1 MSDLLN
7 IGASAT
13 ELYRQALSTVSNNIA
28 NLNSDGYSRQEITA
42 QENNPVLQGV
52 SYLGTGSNSK
62 GVSRAFDE
70 FATSNIRV
78 ANSKVSEQKP
88 LIQYT
93 DRLIDLLGTE
103 KGSLS
108 AGFNRFYSA
117 VAQLSSNPTEE
128 AFRQE
133 FLGAIEFLA
142 DRSKSI
148 GAELEQINLE
158 IESTISS
165 EFDELNK
172 LSESLALVNKEL
184 AKTSLSK
191 RPPPALLDQRDY
203 LLLEMSKYASLDVNV
218 DSADR
223 ASVKLAGSSNNLT
236 FVNTSRSYN
245 LNSRLSVVAGGPIA
259 IIYDA
264 YGENLNVG
272 ELRGGSIGGLLQF
285 RNDIF
290 EKLRDDLDVLVSRM
304 ASAINNIHKEG
315 LNNNGDVG
323 GLVFDLSPKYVASN
337 VADGTSSSALKVTA
351 PIGNADVNVKAKWDQ
366 PNNRWLLTDLVNETR
381 TYVMPN
387 SKNDKGFSFKGL
399 TVEVTKDLV
408 NTEEFYIKPSQRGVD
423 NIRVL
428 LEKTD
433 QIATA
438 DRLQVEGS
446 ITNSKEVDPSI
457 LYSQRIKPL
466 KEFVQFDTSSKL
478 AVAQTITT
486 KTNTVEPSLF
496 IPRDATS
503 FKITIQP
510 PIAEDYQLQ
519 LFTSEYNHL
528 LGSNVLDPGF
538 VTGLN
543 AAKSIEA
550 GTSYVSNYLNKQGVD
565 GYKDTSI
572 KIGNFSDE
580 IMVSSGLPIQ
590 MNNTG
595 GVQTLVSAT
604 SLKLNGHNLG
614 ALNVNNATTLS
625 ARDIAAW
632 INAETPNTNVTAQ
645 GQNTR
650 FYAYEDLDLT
660 RQLSINGTEIV
671 NGGTGIPANLE
682 ALVTLINAQ
691 TGVTNVQ
698 AVFDRRENKIAISNV
713 ESSAGENIV
722 LGSPVAG
729 DTLNLL
735 GEINGTFVGSVK
747 YIGDN
752 INFEFQNYGA
762 GQGTPKDLS
771 RLGLSTSII
780 SEGAMDD
787 DLLIYATGSAND
799 LDIRYDI
806 GTLAKKPE
814 VIIEQPFKLKFLSPT
829 QVQITDTTTNTIL
842 AKKDYA
848 WPDGVLVNDVRV
860 IFGEAPTTGDEF
872 SITSNS
878 GAMGDNGTINK
889 LVNVRDIGVD
899 GSQVPT
905 QKYLSLI
912 SEISNK
918 HELATISSDALE
930 AVKDD
935 AVALLDATAGV
946 TLDSEAADLIKYQQS
961 FQAAAQ
967 IIKVARDMF
976 ETLIL
981 ASR

>member
-7 IGASAT
+7 IGASAA

-52 SYLGTGSNSK
+52 SYLGTGANSK

-78 ANSKVSEQKP
+78 ANSKVNEQQP

-108 AGFNRFYSA
+108 AGFNRFFTA

-133 FLGAIEFLA
+133 FLGAVEFLA

-158 IESTISS
+158 IESTVSS

-203 LLLEMSKYASLDVNV
+203 LLLEMSKYASLDVAI

-236 FVNTSRSYN
+236 FVNSLRSFN
-245 LNSRLSVVAGGPIA
+245 LNSRVSVVAGGPIA
-259 IIYDA
+259 VIFDA

-272 ELRGGSIGGLLQF
+272 ELRGGSIGGLLKF

-290 EKLRDDLDVLVSRM
+290 EKLRDDLDVLVNRM
-304 ASAINNIHKEG
+304 ATAVNDIHKDG

-323 GLVFDLSPKYVASN
+323 NLVFDLAPKYVASN
-337 VADGTSSSALKVTA
+337 VGDGTASSALKVSA
-351 PIGNADVNVKAKWDQ
+351 PVGTQDVNIKAKWDQ
-366 PNNRWLLTDLVNETR
+366 QNDRWLLIDLVDETR
-381 TYVMPN
+381 TFVSPN
-387 SKNDKGFSFKGL
+387 SKNDKGFTFKGL
-399 TVEVTKDLV
+399 TVQVTKDLV
-408 NTEEFYIKPSQRGVD
+408 NAEEFYIRPSLRGID
-423 NIRVL
+423 NISVL

-438 DRLQVEGS
+438 DRLQIES
-446 ITNSKEVDPSI
+446 TITNSKEVDPSI

-466 KEFVQFDTSSKL
+466 KEFVQFDTSSNL

-486 KTNTVEPSLF
+486 KTNSVEPSLF
-496 IPRDATS
+496 IPRDATG
-503 FKITIQP
+503 FKVSIQP

-519 LFTSEYNHL
+519 LFTSEYNHV

-543 AAKSIEA
+543 SAKSIEA
-550 GTSYVSNYLNKQGVD
+550 GTAYVNNYLNKQGAD
-565 GYKDTSI
+565 GYKDSSI
-572 KIGNFSDE
+572 KIGNFSSQ

-590 MNNTG
+590 TNNTG
-595 GVQTLVSAT
+595 GVQTLIAAT
-604 SLKLNGHNLG
+604 ALKLNGHNMG
-614 ALNVNNATTLS
+614 ALNINNATTLS
-625 ARDIAAW
+625 AGDIAAW
-632 INAETPNTNVTAQ
+632 INAESLNTNVTAKA
-645 GQNTR
+645 QNVR
-650 FYAYEDLDLT
+650 SYAYEDLDLT

-671 NGGTGIPANLE
+671 NGGTGVPASLD
-682 ALVTLINAQ
+682 ALATLINAQ
-691 TGVTNVQ
+691 TGITNVQ
-698 AVFDRRENKIAISNV
+698 AVVDRRENKIIVSNV
-713 ESSAGENIV
+713 ESNVGDNIV
-722 LGSPVAG
+722 LGSPVGG
-729 DTLNLL
+729 DTLNFL
-735 GEINGTFVGSVK
+735 GEINGTFVGNVE
-747 YIGDN
+747 YTGAN

-762 GQGTPKDLS
+762 GQGSARDLS
-771 RLGLSTSII
+771 RLGLATSIV
-780 SEGAMDD
+780 SDSAMDD
-787 DLLIYATGSAND
+787 DFLVYVTGSVND
-799 LDIRYDI
+799 LDIRYDV
-806 GTLAKKPE
+806 GSLSKKPE
-814 VIIEQPFKLKFLSPT
+814 VSIEKPFKLNFLSPT
-829 QVQITDTTTNTIL
+829 QVQITDTTTNTVL

-860 IFGEAPTTGDEF
+860 VFAEAPTTGDEF
-872 SITSNS
+872 TVTSNA
-878 GAMGDNGTINK
+878 GAMGDNGTINRLAEVK
-889 LVNVRDIGVD
+889 DIGVD

-912 SEISNK
+912 AEISNK

-967 IIKVARDMF
+967 VIKVARDMF

>member
-351 PIGNADVNVKAKWDQ
+351 PTGNADVNVKAKWDQ
-366 PNNRWLLTDLVNETR
+366 PNNRWLLIDLVNETR

-387 SKNDKGFSFKGL
+387 
-399 TVEVTKDLV
+399 
-408 NTEEFYIKPSQRGVD
+408 
-423 NIRVL
+423 
-428 LEKTD
+428 
-433 QIATA
+433 
-438 DRLQVEGS
+438 
-446 ITNSKEVDPSI
+446 
-457 LYSQRIKPL
+457 
-466 KEFVQFDTSSKL
+466 
-478 AVAQTITT
+478 
-486 KTNTVEPSLF
+486 
-496 IPRDATS
+496 
-503 FKITIQP
+503 
-510 PIAEDYQLQ
+510 
-519 LFTSEYNHL
+519 
-528 LGSNVLDPGF
+528 
-538 VTGLN
+538 
-543 AAKSIEA
+543 
-550 GTSYVSNYLNKQGVD
+550 
-565 GYKDTSI
+565 
-572 KIGNFSDE
+572 
-580 IMVSSGLPIQ
+580 
-590 MNNTG
+590 
-595 GVQTLVSAT
+595 
-604 SLKLNGHNLG
+604 
-614 ALNVNNATTLS
+614 
-625 ARDIAAW
+625 
-632 INAETPNTNVTAQ
+632 
-645 GQNTR
+645 
-650 FYAYEDLDLT
+650 
-660 RQLSINGTEIV
+660 
-671 NGGTGIPANLE
+671 
-682 ALVTLINAQ
+682 
-691 TGVTNVQ
+691 
-698 AVFDRRENKIAISNV
+698 
-713 ESSAGENIV
+713 
-722 LGSPVAG
+722 
-729 DTLNLL
+729 
-735 GEINGTFVGSVK
+735 
-747 YIGDN
+747 
-752 INFEFQNYGA
+752 
-762 GQGTPKDLS
+762 
-771 RLGLSTSII
+771 
-780 SEGAMDD
+780 
-787 DLLIYATGSAND
+787 
-799 LDIRYDI
+799 
-806 GTLAKKPE
+806 
-814 VIIEQPFKLKFLSPT
+814 
-829 QVQITDTTTNTIL
+829 
-842 AKKDYA
+842 
-848 WPDGVLVNDVRV
+848 
-860 IFGEAPTTGDEF
+860 
-872 SITSNS
+872 
-878 GAMGDNGTINK
+878 
-889 LVNVRDIGVD
+889 
-899 GSQVPT
+899 
-905 QKYLSLI
+905 
-912 SEISNK
+912 
-918 HELATISSDALE
+918 
-930 AVKDD
+930 
-935 AVALLDATAGV
+935 
-946 TLDSEAADLIKYQQS
+946 
-961 FQAAAQ
+961 
-967 IIKVARDMF
+967 
-976 ETLIL
+976 
-981 ASR
+981 